1 MFTRREVVTHG
12 PLAALTAAV
21 APTSGDSPTAL
32 RQPGQEDEQDSRAVV
47 DELRRFQAAVR
58 APLSAAFESNTV
70 AFGYVPKL
78 RLAYTDFLKANSK
91 FPDFC
96 DIGVGVFYDLYDWHV
111 KNLQPLQIGRTAD
124 NRLTIR
130 FMFTNHIVRLEMDPN
145 HIGLPFDR
153 QV

>member
-21 APTSGDSPTAL
+21 APNTVEASADSAPAI
-32 RQPGQEDEQDSRAVV
+32 EQDQDTRAVV
-47 DELRRFQAAVR
+47 EELRRFQAAVR

-78 RLAYTDFLKANSK
+78 RLAYTEFLKANAK

-96 DIGVGVFYDLYDWHV
+96 DIGIGVFYDLYDWHV
-111 KNLQPLQIGRTAD
+111 KNLQPLQVGRTAD
-124 NRLTIR
+124 NRVTIR
-130 FMFTNHIVRLEMDPN
+130 FMYTNHIVKLEMDPN
-145 HIGLPFDR
+145 HIGIPFDR